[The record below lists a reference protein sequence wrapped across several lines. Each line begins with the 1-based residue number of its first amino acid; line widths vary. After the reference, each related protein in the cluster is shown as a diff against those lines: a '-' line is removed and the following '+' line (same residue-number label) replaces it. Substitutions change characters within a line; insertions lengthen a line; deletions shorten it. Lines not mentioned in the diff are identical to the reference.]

1 MKKYIIFLV
10 ALFLI
15 ACEGNVPTPAYVDLG
30 LPSGTM
36 WKNVN
41 ENNPKDENGFY
52 TYDEANLE
60 FGTSLPNYEQVKE
73 LMDNCTWTWK
83 KNGYQIVGLNG
94 NHIFL
99 PAEGIRDKNGVLIA
113 QGLFGDYWIWTN
125 LKIVPTPDPRDLRFD
140 SIQVFVGKESRASG
154 YRQSVRLVQ

>member
-15 ACEGNVPTPAYVDLG
+15 ACEGNEPIPAYVDLG

-41 ENNPKDENGFY
+41 EKNPKDENGFY
-52 TYDEANLE
+52 TYDEANRE
-60 FGTSLPNYEQVKE
+60 FGTSLPNYEQMKE
-73 LMDNCTWTWK
+73 LKDMCIWTWK

-99 PAEGIRDKNGVLIA
+99 PAAGIRDKEGVHA
-113 QGLFGDYWIWTN
+113 VGLYGDYWIWTN
-125 LKIVPTPDPRDLRFD
+125 LKRVPPPDPKDLRFD
-140 SIQVFVGKESRASG
+140 STQVHIHWIDYPASL
-154 YRQSVRLVQ
+154 SVRLVQ